1 MPERLAC
8 PCHGLVELLF
18 RRARIGQRDQQ
29 QRVLGQDLKG
39 RLGMRDASVKFAKV
53 DGSLGR
59 DVVHGRE
66 QGRGREGAQELFR
79 EGVLRKQVGL
89 FEQCP
94 EGPALGLALGL
105 VQHGE
110 ARVIFAEKGGINDLG
125 RGGIDERNQRHQGDP
140 QGYR

>member
-1 MPERLAC
+1 
-8 PCHGLVELLF
+8 
-18 RRARIGQRDQQ
+18 
-29 QRVLGQDLKG
+29 
-39 RLGMRDASVKFAKV
+39 MRDASVKFAKV

-79 EGVLRKQVGL
+79 EGVLGAHVRL
-89 FEQCP
+89 IEQCR

-110 ARVIFAEKGGINDLG
+110 ARVIFAEKGGINDLR
-125 RGGIDERNQRHQGDP
+125 RGGEDERNQRYQGEP
-140 QGYR
+140 QGCR